1 MPQLVGMINAHSLL
15 PCLPI
20 LLSVVSGVALRF
32 MLLYPGQPTRL
43 WPWLGFIPAQ
53 AQRYASRLWQTVF
66 PGASSTDVWL
76 ERMQPE
82 HMAKHLSR
90 LAAQRMPWI
99 MDQCFSGEDA
109 VRWENVPPWVKEQIY
124 RHGQHEL
131 DRWFDDWV
139 EDVLRQSRAWL
150 DFQPWMAQSML
161 RSGQLVSCYAALLPL
176 TPRVLGVWGLGG
188 FLCGIPGWI
197 PGGMSSMHLFL
208 EMLLALSWP
217 WWLASW
223 AWRWEPSAE
232 LPAKGWSAWLLQEVL
247 DTRKIMGALFLSHE
261 EGMERILV
269 QHLDRLLSPDVFTRL
284 FKRWLG
290 HAAWVRLQCRARALA
305 RPMLLSG
312 LAEPTWK
319 RESAE
324 YLAPYVKDSLSAEHV
339 SALRELR
346 AWLLASPHGLW
357 GLPWAIL
364 LAMIF
369 SQLTHFV
376 S

>member
-1 MPQLVGMINAHSLL
+1 MPQLVGLVHTHSLL

-20 LLSVVSGVALRF
+20 LLSLVSGLALRF
-32 MLLYPGQPTRL
+32 MLLYPGQPSRW

-53 AQRYASRLWQTVF
+53 APRYACRLWQTVF
-66 PGASSTDVWL
+66 PGASSTDIWL

-82 HMAKHLSR
+82 RMAKHLSR

-109 VRWENVPPWVKEQIY
+109 VRWENLPPWVKEPIY
-124 RHGQHEL
+124 RHARHEL
-131 DRWFDDWV
+131 ERWFDDWI
-139 EDVLRQSRAWL
+139 EDVLKKSRAWL
-150 DFQPWMAQSML
+150 DFQSWVAQDML
-161 RSGQLVSCYAALLPL
+161 RSGQLVDGFSALLPL
-176 TPRVLGVWGLGG
+176 TPRVLGVWVAGG
-188 FLCGIPGWI
+188 FLCSLPGWL
-197 PGGMSSMHLFL
+197 PGGLSPVHFFL
-208 EMLLALSWP
+208 EVFMALSWP
-217 WWLASW
+217 WWLAAWS
-223 AWRWEPSAE
+223 WRWEPAAE
-232 LPAKGWSAWLLQEVL
+232 LPVGWTAWLLRDVL
-247 DTRKIMGALFLSHE
+247 DTRKILGALFLSHE
-261 EGMERILV
+261 EGMEKLLA
-269 QHLDRLLSPDVFTRL
+269 QHMDRLLSPDVFTRL

-290 HAAWVRLQCRARALA
+290 HAAWIRLQHRARALA

-319 RESAE
+319 REATE
-324 YLAPYVKDSLSAEHV
+324 YVRPYVQESLSEQHRP
-339 SALRELR
+339 ALREFR
-346 AWLLASPHGLW
+346 GWLLASPHGLW